1 VFCWQLLA
9 NVFCWQEA
17 LTMGRICSWVSP
29 LPAGKRAEV
38 AWQPM
43 SCAAVHRPVIQH
55 RPQHDIPVEIELTW
69 CCAVSCFMQVPSEVQ
84 QASVSSE
91 SLTCGIT
98 SNSLPGAV
106 PGGEM
111 SDEDMQTYIVQ
122 VRYILMYIQSTNLY
136 DATHKA
142 RYRSTCTSHGTVR
155 LDDAGKV
162 ILA

>member
-1 VFCWQLLA
+1 
-9 NVFCWQEA
+9 
-17 LTMGRICSWVSP
+17 
-29 LPAGKRAEV
+29 
-38 AWQPM
+38 
-43 SCAAVHRPVIQH
+43 
-55 RPQHDIPVEIELTW
+55 
-69 CCAVSCFMQVPSEVQ
+69 MQVPSEVR
-84 QASVSSE
+84 QASLSSE

-98 SNSLPGAV
+98 SSSLPGAA

-122 VRYILMYIQSTNLY
+122 VRYILMYIQSTTLY

-155 LDDAGKV
+155 LDDTGKV